1 MGKILSF
8 LPVDGLNN
16 LFHICLGESVI
27 SIGWLLLFWNFLFNS
42 HSCSGT
48 VVLQLPRNFVD
59 FFFFQKAVLSWPL
72 VMGAFPIWLVS
83 GLEKVVPA
91 WQLSLGLCRLLES
104 ESQESRFWPFF
115 WSHLEWDETRENG
128 WDTNCCKTIPHQ
140 QGLASGSWI
149 EINRF
154 AVSRLRGTGQTKRQ
168 QSHLSEFFTLASS
181 GGDLANIRL
190 IMRHLLAF
198 WDALKIR

>member
-42 HSCSGT
+42 QSCSGA

-72 VMGAFPIWLVS
+72 VMGAFPIFETSKRRSLYTVEGNYAWMVMVK
-83 GLEKVVPA
+83 KV
-91 WQLSLGLCRLLES
+91 WKS
-104 ESQESRFWPFF
+104 
-115 WSHLEWDETRENG
+115 
-128 WDTNCCKTIPHQ
+128 
-140 QGLASGSWI
+140 LASHHI
-149 EINRF
+149 L
-154 AVSRLRGTGQTKRQ
+154 SRQWRKWRSENQVRL
-168 QSHLSEFFTLASS
+168 SHYWSPCVRVMMSIFTP
-181 GGDLANIRL
+181 
-190 IMRHLLAF
+190 
-198 WDALKIR
+198 

>member
-42 HSCSGT
+42 QSCSGA

-72 VMGAFPIWLVS
+72 VMGAFPKFHPDDVRPWPSSAQI
-83 GLEKVVPA
+83 P
-91 WQLSLGLCRLLES
+91 
-104 ESQESRFWPFF
+104 SR
-115 WSHLEWDETRENG
+115 
-128 WDTNCCKTIPHQ
+128 
-140 QGLASGSWI
+140 A
-149 EINRF
+149 
-154 AVSRLRGTGQTKRQ
+154 SRLQPAGKPRCTVERILPIPRTGLGGWG
-168 QSHLSEFFTLASS
+168 SPGMENLSNKPVASKMVEHWLP
-181 GGDLANIRL
+181 GNIDLPE
-190 IMRHLLAF
+190 
-198 WDALKIR
+198 KPT